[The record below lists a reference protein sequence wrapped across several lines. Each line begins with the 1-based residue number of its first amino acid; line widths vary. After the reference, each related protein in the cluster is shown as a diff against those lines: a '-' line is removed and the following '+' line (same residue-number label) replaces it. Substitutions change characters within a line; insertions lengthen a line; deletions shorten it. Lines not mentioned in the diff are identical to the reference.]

1 MQHRCAFVASL
12 LSFSA
17 NLAFSAKTGIIT
29 IEGQEGRPVDK
40 PARTEEE
47 ERNMEE
53 NEIEK
58 AEPNRNRSR
67 QVKFW
72 VSEEEYELLQKKR
85 EAAGGVNQGA
95 YIRKM
100 VLDGYIVNLDIPEL
114 KEIIRLLSI
123 TSNNVNQMARQLNS
137 NNTIYPQELTEV
149 EAQLEQIYKLLR
161 KVMRGI
167 SKIK

>member
-1 MQHRCAFVASL
+1 
-12 LSFSA
+12 
-17 NLAFSAKTGIIT
+17 
-29 IEGQEGRPVDK
+29 
-40 PARTEEE
+40 
-47 ERNMEE
+47 MEE

-123 TSNNVNQMARQLNS
+123 TSNNVNQMARQLNR
-137 NNTIYPQELTEV
+137 NNTIDPQELTEV

>member
-1 MQHRCAFVASL
+1 MLTKQQR
-12 LSFSA
+12 
-17 NLAFSAKTGIIT
+17 K
-29 IEGQEGRPVDK
+29 
-40 PARTEEE
+40 
-47 ERNMEE
+47 EE
-53 NEIEK
+53 NEMEEAK
-58 AEPNRNRSR
+58 PNRNRSR

-72 VSEEEYELLQKKR
+72 VSEEEYQLLQKKM

-100 VLDGYIVNLDIPEL
+100 ILDGYIVKLDIPEL

-123 TSNNVNQMARQLNS
+123 TSNNVNQMARQLNR